1 MTDMFEKPQSKRAK
15 SFNRFSGTQ
24 DHGTAA
30 AEKALRP
37 NRDLV
42 DEAWAR
48 HEMEHSDKAY
58 LHEVIRDALY
68 GEEEYEASVAVAE
81 AKEEALARAEV
92 DAFIDDLESL
102 ADEEPADAEDASEED
117 DDFGHAVLYP
127 AELGIRSLKAKNKA
141 EAKAATLDASYD
153 EDDQDDYYETGM
165 SVRKLR

>member
-15 SFNRFSGTQ
+15 SFHRFSGTQ

-48 HEMEHSDKAY
+48 HEMEHGDKAY

-68 GEEEYEASVAVAE
+68 GEEEYEASVAAAK
-81 AKEEALARAEV
+81 AKEEALAQADV
-92 DAFIDDLESL
+92 DDFIEDL
-102 ADEEPADAEDASEED
+102 ADEEPTNAEDTSEED
-117 DDFGHAVLYP
+117 DNFGHTLYP
-127 AELGIRSLKAKNKA
+127 AEFGIRSLKAKNRADA
-141 EAKAATLDASYD
+141 EAASLDPSYD
-153 EDDQDDYYETGM
+153 DDDHEDYYETGM

>member
-15 SFNRFSGTQ
+15 SFHRFSGTQ

-68 GEEEYEASVAVAE
+68 GEEEYEASVAAAQ
-81 AKEEALARAEV
+81 AKEEALAQADV
-92 DAFIDDLESL
+92 DAFVEDL
-102 ADEEPADAEDASEED
+102 AEEDFVDAYDSVNED
-117 DDFGHAVLYP
+117 DDLDTQYSSS
-127 AELGIRSLKAKNKA
+127 ELGIRSLKAKNKA
-141 EAKAATLDASYD
+141 DAEAATLDPSYD
-153 EDDQDDYYETGM
+153 DDDHEDYYETGM